1 MKNTL
6 CCFLVLFFMLSF
18 SERLHA
24 QITFTGEELLGKPT
38 DNSITVNIVPASDI
52 YELYYEYGTS
62 PGVYTDQTGTSS
74 ATGGQPHEMVISG
87 LAANTRYYYRL
98 AYRTSSGGTL
108 YTRDEHTFH
117 TQRAPGSTFKFTII
131 SDAHG
136 ASFSNAVVNINND
149 QPDFHFDLGDI
160 FMTDGDG
167 SQSAVNSEYLA
178 FREPNCLDGIGH
190 SAAIFLASGNHENE
204 EGWNLDDT
212 PFSIAV
218 GSVKARKLYYPT
230 PIPDGFYSGN
240 TDPLADLDPATYG
253 DQYRE
258 DYYAWEWGDVLFVV
272 FDPFQYTMTNPYGSM
287 AGEGTDD
294 PASGDRWNWTLG
306 EQQYDWLKQTLQ
318 NSAAKYKFMF
328 AHHML
333 GGEQDYVREGATPAH
348 MFEWGGYNADGTNW
362 GWDSHRPGRV
372 DDDPIRQLMID
383 YGVSAFFHGHD
394 HQYAYQVRDGIVYQC
409 LPTPNST
416 FMFSYYSESDPY
428 TERVLSVHGSLCVT
442 VTPTIATVELISS
455 DNTTRTVLH
464 TYDIL
469 PNTVTTTYELT
480 MAVDPGGS
488 GTTSPS
494 AGTHTYA
501 EDAVVNIS
509 ASPNT
514 GFEFDHWEG
523 DVADPDEA
531 STTVTMDGD
540 KTVTAYFVSVPVTYD
555 LTMAVD
561 PVSAGTTSPAVG
573 LHTYDENEIVPIIAT
588 AEEGYEFDHWSGSV
602 ADPDAASTTVE
613 MNANKTVT
621 AYFEIYVPEPTVAG
635 DLNGDDLANSTDAL
649 IVLSCDVGIDVSQFC
664 PVNCGDVNVDGVVNS
679 TDALIILSYDAGL
692 SVPYS
697 VGETGCPSSV
707 TPCPGCNP

>member
-348 MFEWGGYNADGTNW
+348 MFEWGGYNADGTTW

-561 PVSAGTTSPAVG
+561 PVSAGTTEPAVG